1 MIQQHAVE
9 ITSQSST
16 YRVNIIITTTKL
28 YERTRKT
35 GIDDFSTWLFFVCLS
50 STWIFLFI
58 RENWKHKKRKEET
71 RPNQNMNYRIKCNNT
86 KHCMKGIYITLQ
98 YYTTQSSPSHSP
110 GLTENGNK
118 KKEACSLFFCW
129 CCCCIHTR
137 EYNSFSY
144 AQSLQDVFGKMH

>member
-35 GIDDFSTWLFFVCLS
+35 GIDDFSTWLFFCVCLS

-110 GLTENGNK
+110 RTDWKWQQEKRSMLTVF
-118 KKEACSLFFCW
+118 LLMLL
-129 CCCCIHTR
+129 HTYER
-137 EYNSFSY
+137 I
-144 AQSLQDVFGKMH
+144 